1 MAKRVFVSFDFDND
15 LVLKE
20 FIVGQAKNK
29 DSPFIIENWS
39 LKEAAPQKLWEE
51 KARANIKR
59 SEIVIVMVGPKTHKA
74 PGVLKE
80 VSMAREAGKP
90 TIQIIGYK
98 DGNYTS
104 VPNAGKLY
112 SWNWENLKKLLGA

>member
-90 TIQIIGYK
+90 IIQIIGYK